1 MINANELR
9 IGNRILWNPKL
20 SHPRTTLP
28 PTEVEVSFVA
38 ADRIGYLSPS
48 IEHRV
53 EPFEDDLLQLE
64 TPYGPLEEF
73 EPVPLT
79 PGLLN
84 KIKNAAV
91 YFPEVFFISFS
102 AEGVYLEQREER
114 KQKLEHIKYL
124 HHLQNLFF
132 AFTEKELELG

>member
-20 SHPRTTLP
+20 SHPGTTLP
-28 PTEVEVSFVA
+28 PTEVEVSFVS

-79 PGLLN
+79 PELLN
-84 KIKNAAV
+84 KIKNAPIFITDL
-91 YFPEVFFISFS
+91 FPISFS
-102 AEGVYLEQREER
+102 TEGVFLDQISGGR
-114 KQKLEHIKYL
+114 QKLEHIKYL